1 MKILHKN
8 FDQSLVF
15 NPETEFKT
23 NAGWEENFK
32 EVEDALL
39 KSIINPTENYETIR
53 YIHEP
58 YNVALSGVSSL
69 QSDIWFYFYFLN
81 NSNTYANGLDYNY
94 VGISP
99 EENAKLLKH
108 TVKSFFRLE
117 FYTTPFRE
125 TQKLVFAK
133 NLSIPLG
140 QKVFDNN
147 IKERIFIPVFNGN
160 NYRNTENM
168 YLFWFPDNTVYTG
181 TTFYMTARFFNAE
194 DGTVLRFLN
203 RDLTVNNSGLVDGTR
218 VGISSNAVNFYEMNP
233 NVSTNPEENVYYRV
247 LFKRPEHTYTIIRGL
262 GGNCDFGGG
271 YAIKQ

>member
-1 MKILHKN
+1 MKILYKN
-8 FDQSLVF
+8 IDQSLVF
-15 NPETEFKT
+15 NPETEFRT
-23 NAGWEENFK
+23 NAGWEENFL
-32 EVEDALL
+32 EQQDNIL
-39 KSIINPTENYETIR
+39 KSIINPIENYETTR

-58 YNVALSGVSSL
+58 YNVTISSVQTL
-69 QSDIWFYFYFLN
+69 QCDIWFYFNFLN
-81 NSNTYANGLDYNY
+81 SGNTYSNGLDYNLI
-94 VGISP
+94 GISP
-99 EENAKLLKH
+99 KENVKLLKH
-108 TVKSFFRLE
+108 TVNSFFRLE
-117 FYTTPFRE
+117 FYTTPYRE

-140 QKVFDNN
+140 QKVFDMNL
-147 IKERIFIPVFNGN
+147 RDDIFIPVFNGN

-194 DGTVLRFLN
+194 DGSILRFLN

-218 VGISSNAVNFYEMNP
+218 VGTTSNPVMFYEMNP
-233 NVSTNPEENVYYRV
+233 NVNTNPEENVYYRV

-271 YAIKQ
+271 SAIKL